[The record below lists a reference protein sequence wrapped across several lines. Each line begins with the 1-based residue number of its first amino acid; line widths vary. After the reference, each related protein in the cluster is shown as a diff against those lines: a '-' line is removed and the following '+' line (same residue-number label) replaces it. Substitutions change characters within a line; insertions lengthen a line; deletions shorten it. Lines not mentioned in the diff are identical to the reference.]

1 MKIYG
6 SKIKQIK
13 KGVHFLPH
21 GGEVRIGRNKYS
33 YTLPAGSVVIPNK
46 NVIYTKSF
54 KGAFEWRYLSQK
66 DFWIVTQIGGNETN
80 FTHINPNNLPD
91 RCLFMMVVDVQE
103 ENRVHI
109 FIPSKDGDTITEWR
123 YFSDFFTGIIRN
135 SDIT

>member
-1 MKIYG
+1 MGYT
-6 SKIKQIK
+6 
-13 KGVHFLPH
+13 FFPL
-21 GGEVRIGRNKYS
+21 GGEVRIGGKYC
-33 YTLPAGSVVIPNK
+33 YTLPAGSVVIPKK

-54 KGAFEWRYLSQK
+54 KGTFEGCYLSQK

-80 FTHINPNNLPD
+80 LMHINPNHLSD
-91 RCLFMMVVDVQE
+91 RCLFRMVVDVQE

-109 FIPSKDGDTITEWR
+109 FIPSKDGNTITEWR